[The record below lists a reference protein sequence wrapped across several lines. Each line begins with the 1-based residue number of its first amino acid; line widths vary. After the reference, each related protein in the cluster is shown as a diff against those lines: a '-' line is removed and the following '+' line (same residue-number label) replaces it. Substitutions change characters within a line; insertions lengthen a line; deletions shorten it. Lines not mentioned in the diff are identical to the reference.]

1 MLDEVCDRIRE
12 MKEQGQTRPDA
23 SLGLIESQEVA
34 DRLKKPVWSVTGIT
48 SKVRNG
54 FPRALHDTRL
64 KIACARLGF

>member
-34 DRLKKPVWSVTGIT
+34 DRLKAVWSVTGIT

-54 FPRALHDTRL
+54 FPRALHDTHV
-64 KIACARLGF
+64 